1 MPGISIHVVDVSRG
15 IVAAGMQVELLA
27 IHDRQP
33 PRLIASGAISGTGVL
48 ASPALEHRFDPGF
61 YEARFHIA
69 DFYRRDGS
77 IPAASV
83 PFLDVVSYRF
93 GVADPA
99 AHYHLPMKCTP
110 WGYSCFRGGA

>member
-15 IVAAGMQVELLA
+15 TVAAGMKVELVA
-27 IHDRQP
+27 IGRDRQE
-33 PRLIASGAISGTGVL
+33 RLIASGAISSTGVL
-48 ASPALEHRFDPGF
+48 AHDALNRRFEAGF

-69 DFYRRDGS
+69 DFYRVATGS
-77 IPAASV
+77 AAAV
-83 PFLDVVSYRF
+83 PFLDVVCYRF
-93 GVADPA
+93 GLADPE